1 MTLTL
6 TSPTDNELA
15 VNQEISVKGQTL
27 PKSTVVVYTEND
39 ESSLEADATGRF
51 ETTIGLV
58 DGINQLVV
66 TVFADDGQEK
76 TVTTDVV
83 YEAET

>member
-1 MTLTL
+1 MRF
-6 TSPTDNELA
+6 
-15 VNQEISVKGQTL
+15 
-27 PKSTVVVYTEND
+27 
-39 ESSLEADATGRF
+39 SSLEADAEGRF